1 MENYGFSVLNTD
13 ECKEIGIVESIGSFK
28 QLYGLM
34 ENEIKRNRNNKNKY
48 GEASNMNSKEKQISF
63 LNNYFIFKK
72 IRNVDI
78 TSVYNTG
85 IGSNIIQEQLEKYET
100 EEAQESAKEIQK
112 EEKGKSPKKLK
123 KKLKLKV

>member
-1 MENYGFSVLNTD
+1 
-13 ECKEIGIVESIGSFK
+13 
-28 QLYGLM
+28 
-34 ENEIKRNRNNKNKY
+34 
-48 GEASNMNSKEKQISF
+48 MNSKEKQISF

-112 EEKGKSPKKLK
+112 EEKGKVPKKIK
-123 KKLKLKV
+123 KET